1 MYNICSFFK
10 FNKIE
15 IEVEIETETKTTSL
29 LYRSKLRFPFLWKY
43 WLHRNAMFNVFK
55 QR

>member
-29 LYRSKLRFPFLWKY
+29 LYRITISIPMEILATSKRD
-43 WLHRNAMFNVFK
+43 V
-55 QR
+55 